1 MTRSAIAR
9 IVALAVAGVFLA
21 AAPAHAQ
28 LKQIGTLTCANVV
41 QGFPLFP
48 IHLVRRQPVF
58 RCIFDPISSL
68 LDNEV
73 YRVTV
78 LEPHPQI
85 LADETVTLVW
95 KVFAAA
101 KGSGLLA
108 GGYAP
113 ASDGDPV
120 EEQLGAP
127 LLVGGFGNL
136 IALDPAGEVVGHQ
149 LLSAKITVLE
159 LEFLP

>member
-1 MTRSAIAR
+1 MIRPAK
-9 IVALAVAGVFLA
+9 ALALVLA
-21 AAPAHAQ
+21 AAALFFFAGPAQAQ
-28 LKQIGTLTCANVV
+28 LKQVGTLTCANVV
-41 QGFPLFP
+41 EGFPLFP
-48 IHLVRRQPVF
+48 LRPLRRQPIF
-58 RCIFDPISSL
+58 HCIFDPISSL
-68 LDNEV
+68 LDNES